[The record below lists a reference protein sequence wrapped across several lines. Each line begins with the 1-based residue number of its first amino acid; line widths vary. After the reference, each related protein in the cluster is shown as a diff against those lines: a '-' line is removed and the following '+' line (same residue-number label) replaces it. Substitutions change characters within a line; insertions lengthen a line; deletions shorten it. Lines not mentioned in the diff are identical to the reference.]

1 MTRSFWSQGRPLRAK
16 ITLRQDELL
25 ITITA
30 DGSVAV
36 EGQTFDFDIGRIKM
50 KISAAE
56 VKSLI
61 RGFEQ
66 IGYLSLKDQY
76 RGREDECSDDGWT
89 HCTLII
95 ITTSLTLKGA
105 SKSVTRYPYECL
117 EKDGSSYPRALV
129 ALEQQ
134 IKEVIDLKK
143 R

>member
-16 ITLRQDELL
+16 ITLRQDGLL

-61 RGFEQ
+61 RGFE
-66 IGYLSLKDQY
+66 
-76 RGREDECSDDGWT
+76 
-89 HCTLII
+89 
-95 ITTSLTLKGA
+95 
-105 SKSVTRYPYECL
+105 
-117 EKDGSSYPRALV
+117 
-129 ALEQQ
+129 
-134 IKEVIDLKK
+134 
-143 R
+143 